1 MNKRRIAV
9 LGSVAISSSL
19 LIGVLGA
26 SGTPA
31 QQKPKKAPVVLG
43 SSSSLKFDLGSL
55 RAIVLKPPSSPE
67 VFVPTR
73 IVSTAKLPAG
83 HYEVTATATG
93 NDAVCW
99 LDTKAG
105 DYSPDSKAREI
116 SVTASGDDA
125 GLALTQGFKV
135 KKNDRVSEYCG
146 GIDTTSTDVILSGGI
161 TAIKVNKNLSGK
173 KGETNGVGGIG

>member
-1 MNKRRIAV
+1 MNKSRIAV
-9 LGSVAISSSL
+9 LGTVAISSSL

-31 QQKPKKAPVVLG
+31 QQHKAKKAPVVLG
-43 SSSSLKFDLGSL
+43 SSASLKFDLGSVQ
-55 RAIVLKPPSSPE
+55 AILLKPPPSPE

-83 HYEVTATATG
+83 HYEITATATG
-93 NDAVCW
+93 SDTVCW

-116 SVTASGDDA
+116 SVVDSGDDG

-135 KKNDRVSEYCG
+135 KKNTRVSEYCAG
-146 GIDTTSTDVILSGGI
+146 LDVDGVILSGGI

-173 KGETNGVGGIG
+173 PGQFNGVGGIG

>member
-9 LGSVAISSSL
+9 LGTVAISSSL

-31 QQKPKKAPVVLG
+31 QQKPKKLPVVLG
-43 SSSSLKFDLGSL
+43 SSAALKFDLGSL
-55 RAIVLKPPSSPE
+55 QAILLKPPPSPE

-93 NDAVCW
+93 SDAVCW

-105 DYSPDSKAREI
+105 DYSPDTKAREI
-116 SVTASGDDA
+116 SVIDSGDDGA
-125 GLALTQGFKV
+125 LALTQGFKV
-135 KKNDRVSEYCG
+135 KNNKRVSEYCAG
-146 GIDTTSTDVILSGGI
+146 LSNDGVILSGGI
-161 TAIKVNKNLSGK
+161 TAIRVNKNLVGK
-173 KGETNGVGGIG
+173 RGQFNGVGGIS

>member
-9 LGSVAISSSL
+9 LGTVAVTSSL

-31 QQKPKKAPVVLG
+31 QQKAKKAPAVLG
-43 SSSSLKFDLGSL
+43 SSSMLKFDLGSDRL
-55 RAIVLKPPSSPE
+55 IALKPPSSPE

-93 NDAVCW
+93 EEAVCW
-99 LDTKAG
+99 LDTKSD
-105 DYSPDSKAREI
+105 DYSPDTRAREI
-116 SVTASGDDA
+116 SVNDSDDDG
-125 GLALTQGFKV
+125 GLALTVGFKV
-135 KKNDRVSEYCG
+135 SKNKRISEYCAG
-146 GIDTTSTDVILSGGI
+146 LSTDGVILSGGI
-161 TAIKVNKNLSGK
+161 TAIKVTKNLRGK
-173 KGETNGVGGIG
+173 PGLDNAPGGF

>member
-9 LGSVAISSSL
+9 LSTVAVSSSL

-43 SSSSLKFDLGSL
+43 SSASLKFDLGSL
-55 RAIVLKPPSSPE
+55 QAILLKPPTSPT

-93 NDAVCW
+93 SEAVCW
-99 LDTKAG
+99 LDTKATV
-105 DYSPDSKAREI
+105 YSDQQAREI
-116 SVTASGDDA
+116 SVNSSSDDG

-135 KKNDRVSEYCG
+135 KKNKRVSEYCG
-146 GIDTTSTDVILSGGI
+146 GISSSGVILSGGI

-173 KGETNGVGGIG
+173 RGEFNGVGGIG

>member
-1 MNKRRIAV
+1 MNKHRIAV
-9 LGSVAISSSL
+9 LSTVAISSSL

-31 QQKPKKAPVVLG
+31 QQKPKKVPVVLG
-43 SSSSLKFDLGSL
+43 SSASLKFDLGTDQ
-55 RAIVLKPPSSPE
+55 AILLKPPSLPG

-93 NDAVCW
+93 AEAVCW
-99 LDTKAG
+99 LDTHSEVYAAG
-105 DYSPDSKAREI
+105 GPSREI
-116 SVTASGDDA
+116 SVTTSTNDS

-135 KKNDRVSEYCG
+135 RKNKRVSEYCAGITAG
-146 GIDTTSTDVILSGGI
+146 GVILSGGI

-173 KGETNGVGGIG
+173 KGQDNGVGGIS